1 MKSVPVGALSVSAMT
16 IIRFED
22 SVIPETANNYRALDV
37 GTISTCRD
45 RVDRN
50 GIDGFR
56 FHPTFTRD
64 GKLRKGHEFL
74 LEKPAQRAPWEEKA

>member
-1 MKSVPVGALSVSAMT
+1 MKFVPVGALSVSAMT
-16 IIRFED
+16 IISFED

-45 RVDRN
+45 RIDRN

-74 LEKPAQRAPWEEKA
+74 LEKPAQRAPREEKS